1 MPYAVSDVGAER
13 TDGAAG
19 KPQKKTN
26 PTATVGDT
34 HREEIVRLLFLGL
47 ALLLYAADLVV
58 AQLLRRRDALV
69 LAHLELATGRQ
80 ELRVSA

>member
-1 MPYAVSDVGAER
+1 MPYAVSDLGAEW

-19 KPQKKTN
+19 KPQKTT

-34 HREEIVRLLFLGL
+34 HREEIVGLLFLGL

-80 ELRVSA
+80 ELRVRA

>member
-1 MPYAVSDVGAER
+1 MPYAVSDLGAEW

-34 HREEIVRLLFLGL
+34 HREEIVRLHLLGL
-47 ALLLYAADLVV
+47 ALLLDAADLVV
-58 AQLLRRRDALV
+58 AQLLRRGDALV
-69 LAHLELATGRQ
+69 LSHLELAASRQ
-80 ELRVSA
+80 ELRVRA